1 MKKKIINECVVA
13 GYLYQLCNA
22 DGKQPLALKTV
33 QNQQSENYGTEFIN
47 GTVAVVVDNEGMN
60 VIEVHYSYVTPTTK
74 QGKPNPTF
82 NALKQLLT
90 EGKTY
95 LEHGTEATKVKL
107 QPSLDLNDFINR
119 DNEIASAKRLEGG
132 FASIVSVLPAENE
145 RNTFAADMLISRVTY
160 READPEK
167 GIMDDYCQV
176 GGAIFNFRGALLP
189 VEFVIK
195 LPAGMDYFQSL
206 EVSSSNLAFTKVWG
220 RINSITNV
228 VTKTEASAFG
238 EPSVKTYTNKIRE
251 YLIEGAN
258 PDCYEMDTPDTITFA
273 EIEKAQQDR
282 EVHLAEVRKK
292 DEEYKASQNA
302 APASTSGFA
311 APSTAAPA
319 SKPATFTVP
328 SGTDFKF

>member
-47 GTVAVVVDNEGMN
+47 GTVAVVVDDEGMN

-74 QGKPNPTF
+74 QGKANPTF
-82 NALKQLLT
+82 NALKKLLT

-95 LEHGTEATKVKL
+95 LEHGTDATMVKL
-107 QPSLDLNDFINR
+107 QPSIDLNDFIDR
-119 DNEIASAKRLEGG
+119 EGKVASAKRLEGG
-132 FASIVSVLPAENE
+132 FASIVSALPPENE
-145 RNTFAADMLISRVTY
+145 RNFFAADMLISRVTY
-160 READPEK
+160 KEADPEK
-167 GIMDDYCQV
+167 NITEDYCQI

-189 VEFVIK
+189 VDFVIRNED
-195 LPAGMDYFQSL
+195 GMGYFQSL
-206 EVSSSNLAFTKVWG
+206 EASNSNLAFTKVWG
-220 RINSITNV
+220 RINSITKT

-258 PDCYEMDTPDTITFA
+258 PECYEMNTPDTITFE
-273 EIEKAQQDR
+273 EIQKAQQDR

-302 APASTSGFA
+302 TPTAGFA
-311 APSTAAPA
+311 APQAPA
-319 SKPATFTVP
+319 AAKPTFTVP
-328 SGTDFKF
+328 AGANFTF